1 MVRYQSVQYCLS
13 NCPLFDALNIEW
25 FDKQSSNFFK
35 LPAQNFALDISFLTP
50 FGQLLPLSSEGAICC
65 GVNP

>member
-25 FDKQSSNFFK
+25 FDKQSSNIFK
-35 LPAQNFALDISFLTP
+35 LPAQNFALDIPFLTP
-50 FGQLLPLSSEGAICC
+50 FGQLLPFILRGSDLLWC
-65 GVNP
+65 